1 MYLVTIEGKEE
12 IQTRVR
18 LLADA
23 YEWLCGRYQQFP
35 CFFRVARTIHLLV
48 RQAQN
53 SRCCF
58 ICQGRQAVRRR
69 WARGVPISHLQI
81 GG

>member
-1 MYLVTIEGKEE
+1 MYLVTIEGDEE

-35 CFFRVARTIHLLV
+35 CFFESHGQFTYWYGRRKTVGVASFVKAARL
-48 RQAQN
+48 
-53 SRCCF
+53 CDDD
-58 ICQGRQAVRRR
+58 GREVFRFRIYR
-69 WARGVPISHLQI
+69 LEG
-81 GG
+81 